1 MWTMCKNENN
11 VKISCVVFM
20 VNILRLVIYFLSSPV
35 PDHCWEDNSMSVMQF
50 LSPCHITAHFFQ
62 HPQNILFIPKAHI
75 HFLIKSWQLHCHLW
89 KQSMVLCET
98 VSGHIKTIWSS
109 AFVLYLWVL
118 LVFFVFVFVF
128 VFLFVCLF
136 ILKQF
141 NQVCLESIIKDKW

>member
-1 MWTMCKNENN
+1 MCCIYGEYFEVGNLFFEQ
-11 VKISCVVFM
+11 SCPWSLLGGQFYVSDA
-20 VNILRLVIYFLSSPV
+20 NLKPLSY
-35 PDHCWEDNSMSVMQF
+35 Q
-50 LSPCHITAHFFQ
+50 TAHFFQ

-118 LVFFVFVFVF
+118 LFFFVFVF